1 MKILAIDTS
10 SKICSVAIFEDN
22 KPIIELHNDDEK
34 THSVKLMPM
43 IDKAFKTTSL
53 TLDNINLLAC
63 CNRARFF
70 YWC

>member
-10 SKICSVAIFEDN
+10 SKICSVAIFENDS
-22 KPIIELHNDDEK
+22 PVIELHNDDEK

-43 IDKAFKTTSL
+43 IDKAFKTTDL
-53 TLDNINLLAC
+53 TLNDINLLAC
-63 CNRARFF
+63 CNRSWIF